1 VYGVLDLDVRSRT
14 YKRNGS
20 IDVVYT
26 DGRRNVY
33 VRVQGWIHY
42 FRFRCEHDV
51 HLPYW
56 QIHQGGRNMWDVLDL
71 DVPG

>member
-1 VYGVLDLDVRSRT
+1 M
-14 YKRNGS
+14 
-20 IDVVYT
+20 YT

-56 QIHQGGRNMWDVLDL
+56 QIHQSIRWYLHWLFDDMWFRELHIVSVYGDGGHRV
-71 DVPG
+71 